1 MAADFNGE
9 VGGMLAMGGQA
20 AEAME
25 LLGGFLRGAL
35 RGRPL
40 ALCGLWSPVAQSVLD
55 ACRSWGLAAA
65 CFCDVGGAPGG
76 GAVAPAGGA
85 AVPVVDPDALAR
97 DYPGAVAVVCSHS
110 PDLDLGAGLARL
122 GFDGQ
127 SVVPW
132 DWASRLAA
140 SRMLLDWQASHR
152 AHIDMY
158 SWAFD
163 FFEDEVSKQNV
174 LDRLRYWLCG
184 TALSP
189 NTSCGQYYED
199 GYVSIGE
206 GEVFVDGG
214 AHQGESALE
223 FLRRAKE
230 AGATR
235 ARVHSFEPDQGNF
248 EAAAKNLAGVT
259 GVTLVQKGLWIREA
273 ELTFFEKADTL
284 GSSFVLLPN
293 APEREGAIV
302 HRVPVTSLD
311 AYFGGAP
318 EDCWPTFIKM
328 DIEGAENE
336 ALLGAAG
343 VIAAKK
349 PKLAICAYHKPED
362 VYALPRTIMRL
373 HGGYRFALRHYARSP
388 HETVLY
394 AV

>member
-1 MAADFNGE
+1 MAADFNSE
-9 VGGMLAMGGQA
+9 VKGMLAMGEQA
-20 AEAME
+20 AEDME
-25 LLGGFLRGAL
+25 PLGGFLRGAL

-55 ACRSWGLAAA
+55 ACHSWGLAAA
-65 CFCDVGGAPGG
+65 CFCDVGGAG

-85 AVPVVDPDALAR
+85 PVPVVGLDALAR
-97 DYPGAVAVVCSHS
+97 DFPGAVAVVCSHS

-127 SVVPW
+127 RVVPW
-132 DWASRLAA
+132 EWASQLAGL
-140 SRMLLDWQASHR
+140 RMLLDWQASHR

-158 SWAFD
+158 AWAFD
-163 FFEDEVSKQNV
+163 FFEDEVSKQCV
-174 LDRLRYWLCG
+174 LDRLRHYLC
-184 TALSP
+184 ALPLEP

-199 GYVSIGE
+199 GYVSLGE

-214 AHQGESALE
+214 AHHGESAQE
-223 FLRRAKE
+223 FLRRAAE

-235 ARVHSFEPDQGNF
+235 ARVHSFEPDRGNF
-248 EAAAKNLAGVT
+248 EVAAKKLSGLP
-259 GVTLVQKGLWIREA
+259 GVTLVQKGLWRREA

-284 GSSFVLLPN
+284 GSSFVLLPG
-293 APEREGAIV
+293 APEREGTIV

-311 AYFGGAP
+311 AHFGGAP
-318 EDCWPTFIKM
+318 ESDWPTFIKM

-362 VYALPRTIMRL
+362 VYVLPRTIMRL
-373 HGGYRFALRHYARSP
+373 HGGYRFALRHYLPGP